1 MSSQRPETGFRGFA
15 ASREALSPR
24 AEISREA
31 AKNAKGNRWFA
42 LLRTGSNILAKYCDP
57 VPNRIPCCERDM
69 EPPGKTAQGQ
79 DGGNNRVQPDAPLRG
94 GFVVNAEH
102 CSAKSGRI
110 LSTGSRGTFLGTT
123 RSCGRQCLSLTVRN
137 TIRHPRA
144 CGLAGYDVAL
154 TRRRSPVRIR
164 SGPSILQR
172 GRPKTPLPGGGRPLP
187 VPPPR
192 GDSRGK
198 AVSAFLTPDSAQFFA
213 NVLRNALNHVDIR
226 SQGTFG
232 MCSTLQTGCRHTGLH
247 LCHLPAQESL
257 LLRQGGDLKHR
268 NLYATKR

>member
-1 MSSQRPETGFRGFA
+1 MKDGRARA
-15 ASREALSPR
+15 RRHRNPR
-24 AEISREA
+24 RA
-31 AKNAKGNRWFA
+31 
-42 LLRTGSNILAKYCDP
+42 T
-57 VPNRIPCCERDM
+57 
-69 EPPGKTAQGQ
+69 
-79 DGGNNRVQPDAPLRG
+79 
-94 GFVVNAEH
+94 
-102 CSAKSGRI
+102 
-110 LSTGSRGTFLGTT
+110 
-123 RSCGRQCLSLTVRN
+123 CLSLTVRN

-257 LLRQGGDLKHR
+257 LLRQEGSQTPKPICDKTVKHCR
-268 NLYATKR
+268 EHHEVKCKKPAPWKSKTYRYWNGHR